1 MVAAAPAKTPI
12 VAVVLNG
19 RPLTINL
26 VADRVPAILIARFP
40 GEYGGRAVA
49 EALFGDINPGGKLPV
64 TFPRCARSGL
74 SLCLFRVSY
83 SQCDHLTSPPVPFLT
98 HTVRRSVGQI
108 EFGFPQK
115 PGSQA
120 GMGTGDDPNGVGYC
134 LVTGALYPFG
144 HGLSYTTFALE
155 NPALSADTLTV
166 GRYTTPPSLPVHDNG
181 GDDSHAW
188 VVFACC
194 AVLWVGGGAGE
205 GVTVT
210 VEVTNTGEWAGDE
223 VVQLYLRDMVLHAP
237 HTRIAHPTFHGL
249 RFDCAS
255 DGILALLAPVLRIC
269 VVTGGVDGAVRQAAQ
284 GLPTRVPG
292 PGGVHHR
299 HLHPR
304 GGRLGGP
311 RPPRLQRRPR
321 VGACVVMPRS
331 MTRHVPPARIRMA
344 TGLPSLCVLLLPW

>member
-1 MVAAAPAKTPI
+1 VVAAAPAKTPI

-26 VADRVPAILIARFP
+26 VADRVPAILIAWFP

-64 TFPRCARSGL
+64 TFPRCAHICL

-83 SQCDHLTSPPVPFLT
+83 YQCDHLTPPRFLPFFT

-155 NPALSADTLTV
+155 NPALSTDSLTI
-166 GRYTTPPSLPVHDNG
+166 GRYTTPPSLTLSMTMAATTLTRG
-181 GDDSHAW
+181 F
-188 VVFACC
+188 VFACC
-194 AVLWVGGGAGE
+194 AVRWVGGGAGE

-210 VEVTNTGEWAGDE
+210 VEVTNTGERAGDE
-223 VVQLYLRDMVLHAP
+223 VVQLYLRDMVCTT
-237 HTRIAHPTFHGL
+237 HTYCTPNTSHFAF
-249 RFDCAS
+249 
-255 DGILALLAPVLRIC
+255 
-269 VVTGGVDGAVRQAAQ
+269 
-284 GLPTRVPG
+284 
-292 PGGVHHR
+292 
-299 HLHPR
+299 
-304 GGRLGGP
+304 
-311 RPPRLQRRPR
+311 
-321 VGACVVMPRS
+321 
-331 MTRHVPPARIRMA
+331 
-344 TGLPSLCVLLLPW
+344 